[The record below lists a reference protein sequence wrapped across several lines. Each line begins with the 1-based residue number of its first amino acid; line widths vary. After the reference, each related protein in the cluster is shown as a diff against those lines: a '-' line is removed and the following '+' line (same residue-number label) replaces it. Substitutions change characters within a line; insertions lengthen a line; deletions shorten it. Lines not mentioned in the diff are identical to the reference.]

1 MSRKRVERNI
11 AYDDQKHLYYVTF
24 RSPPN
29 CDGPGKRR
37 ARTYRTYEAAAA
49 ALQQFQAG
57 QAAGAL
63 PCRSVLHSDSGYSS
77 GWMTLSRQIVLPVRF
92 MAIRTSSAGICFQRS
107 AMSGWIS

>member
-11 AYDDQKHLYYVTF
+11 DYDDQKHLYYVTF
-24 RSPPN
+24 SSPPN

-63 PCRSVLHSDSGYSS
+63 PPAGAFCTRTVATVLVG
-77 GWMTLSRQIVLPVRF
+77 
-92 MAIRTSSAGICFQRS
+92 
-107 AMSGWIS
+107 